1 MASKKAILFYLSQ
14 VIIMKFD
21 PVIKL
26 SKIDYHYKTDNTP
39 HKVLTDFSLS
49 INKGEFVVIVG
60 QSGAGK
66 SSLLNIIGC
75 LDIPQSG
82 IVNIQGYDI
91 KSLSSDQLSSVRGK
105 HIGFIFQRYHLMS
118 NLTVFENIII
128 PTLYSDR
135 DYEEVK
141 ERVDKITSLLDI
153 NDKLHWYPSQLSG
166 GQQQRVSIAR
176 ALINDA
182 EIIIAD
188 EPTGALD
195 EINSSELI
203 KILRELNSSGKTI
216 VMVTHDINI
225 AKNVATRLIKL
236 EKGVIIYDKK
246 NTPADE
252 EHNQKDFSLPHYSK
266 KNNDVFTKNLLKI
279 SLRSLSSN
287 LLRSFLTMVG
297 IIIGISSVII
307 CASIGEGSKQQVL
320 ENISN
325 LGKSIVEIKNLNNQG
340 EYSKNIHKKLSLTD
354 VESLKR
360 LPWIAQAT
368 PVVHGS
374 DYVSYGNKKLPA
386 EVTAVYPDFFSVRG
400 ISLLNG
406 RLFLKNDVDDSLPIA
421 IIDIDME
428 RELFSTNG
436 SAIGKY
442 IYISSIPFKIIGVA
456 KLPGI
461 KNNNNQFKLW
471 LPYSSYISRVT
482 GHRQPDSIYIS
493 FITEENHEKNL
504 KYTADVLTQTHGGK
518 DFTIWSDQSLSKT
531 LRETSDSLSLL
542 ITLIA
547 SISLI
552 VGGIGLMN
560 VMLSSVNERIY
571 EIGIRKAVGAR
582 SKDIMLQF
590 ILETTL
596 ICIIGAGIAICISLG
611 TQYVIP
617 YLYDSVRMV
626 TSGTIIFLS
635 CFFSILI
642 GLCAGV
648 FPAVKASRIH
658 PSLAL
663 VKQ

>member
-1 MASKKAILFYLSQ
+1 M
-14 VIIMKFD
+14 
-21 PVIKL
+21 
-26 SKIDYHYKTDNTP
+26 
-39 HKVLTDFSLS
+39 
-49 INKGEFVVIVG
+49 
-60 QSGAGK
+60 
-66 SSLLNIIGC
+66 
-75 LDIPQSG
+75 DIPQSG

-252 EHNQKDFSLPHYSK
+252 VHNQKDFSLPHYSK

-287 LLRSFLTMVG
+287 LLRSFLTMIG

-340 EYSKNIHKKLSLTD
+340 EYS
-354 VESLKR
+354 
-360 LPWIAQAT
+360 
-368 PVVHGS
+368 
-374 DYVSYGNKKLPA
+374 
-386 EVTAVYPDFFSVRG
+386 
-400 ISLLNG
+400 
-406 RLFLKNDVDDSLPIA
+406 
-421 IIDIDME
+421 
-428 RELFSTNG
+428 
-436 SAIGKY
+436 
-442 IYISSIPFKIIGVA
+442 
-456 KLPGI
+456 
-461 KNNNNQFKLW
+461 
-471 LPYSSYISRVT
+471 
-482 GHRQPDSIYIS
+482 
-493 FITEENHEKNL
+493 
-504 KYTADVLTQTHGGK
+504 
-518 DFTIWSDQSLSKT
+518 
-531 LRETSDSLSLL
+531 
-542 ITLIA
+542 
-547 SISLI
+547 
-552 VGGIGLMN
+552 
-560 VMLSSVNERIY
+560 
-571 EIGIRKAVGAR
+571 
-582 SKDIMLQF
+582 
-590 ILETTL
+590 
-596 ICIIGAGIAICISLG
+596 
-611 TQYVIP
+611 
-617 YLYDSVRMV
+617 
-626 TSGTIIFLS
+626 
-635 CFFSILI
+635 
-642 GLCAGV
+642 
-648 FPAVKASRIH
+648 
-658 PSLAL
+658 
-663 VKQ
+663 

>member
-1 MASKKAILFYLSQ
+1 M
-14 VIIMKFD
+14 
-21 PVIKL
+21 
-26 SKIDYHYKTDNTP
+26 
-39 HKVLTDFSLS
+39 
-49 INKGEFVVIVG
+49 G

-141 ERVDKITSLLDI
+141 ERVDKIISLLDI

-252 EHNQKDFSLPHYSK
+252 VHNQKDFSLPHYSK

-287 LLRSFLTMVG
+287 LLRSFLTMIG

-307 CASIGEGSKQQVL
+307 CASIGEG
-320 ENISN
+320 
-325 LGKSIVEIKNLNNQG
+325 
-340 EYSKNIHKKLSLTD
+340 
-354 VESLKR
+354 
-360 LPWIAQAT
+360 
-368 PVVHGS
+368 
-374 DYVSYGNKKLPA
+374 
-386 EVTAVYPDFFSVRG
+386 F
-400 ISLLNG
+400 
-406 RLFLKNDVDDSLPIA
+406 
-421 IIDIDME
+421 
-428 RELFSTNG
+428 
-436 SAIGKY
+436 
-442 IYISSIPFKIIGVA
+442 
-456 KLPGI
+456 
-461 KNNNNQFKLW
+461 
-471 LPYSSYISRVT
+471 
-482 GHRQPDSIYIS
+482 
-493 FITEENHEKNL
+493 
-504 KYTADVLTQTHGGK
+504 
-518 DFTIWSDQSLSKT
+518 
-531 LRETSDSLSLL
+531 
-542 ITLIA
+542 
-547 SISLI
+547 
-552 VGGIGLMN
+552 
-560 VMLSSVNERIY
+560 
-571 EIGIRKAVGAR
+571 
-582 SKDIMLQF
+582 
-590 ILETTL
+590 
-596 ICIIGAGIAICISLG
+596 
-611 TQYVIP
+611 
-617 YLYDSVRMV
+617 
-626 TSGTIIFLS
+626 
-635 CFFSILI
+635 
-642 GLCAGV
+642 
-648 FPAVKASRIH
+648 
-658 PSLAL
+658 
-663 VKQ
+663 

>member
-1 MASKKAILFYLSQ
+1 MTFE
-14 VIIMKFD
+14 

-26 SKIDYHYKTDNTP
+26 SKINYYYKTATTT

-49 INKGEFVVIVG
+49 IDKGEFVVIVG
-60 QSGAGK
+60 KSGAGK
-66 SSLLNIIGC
+66 TSLLNVIGC

-82 IVNIQGYDI
+82 MVNIQGFDI

-105 HIGFIFQRYHLMS
+105 NIGFIFQRYHLMS

-135 DYEEVK
+135 DFEEVK

-153 NDKLHWYPSQLSG
+153 NDKLHWHPSQLSG
-166 GQQQRVSIAR
+166 GQQQRVCIAR

-182 EIIIAD
+182 EVIIAD

-195 EINSSELI
+195 EINSGELI
-203 KILRELNSSGKTI
+203 KILRELNGSGKTI
-216 VMVTHDINI
+216 IMVTHDINI

-236 EKGVIIYDKK
+236 EKGVITYDKK
-246 NTPADE
+246 NTPVE
-252 EHNQKDFSLPHYSK
+252 KKYNQKDFSLPHYSK
-266 KNNDVFTKNLLKI
+266 KSNGKLTKNLLRI
-279 SLRSLSSN
+279 SLRSLLSN
-287 LLRSFLTMVG
+287 FLRSFLTMIG

-325 LGKSIVEIKNLNNQG
+325 LGKSVVEIKNLNNQG
-340 EYSKNIHKKLSLTD
+340 EYNIKTHKNLSLTD
-354 VESLKR
+354 VEYLKR
-360 LPWIAQAT
+360 YPWIAQAT
-368 PVVHGS
+368 PVAYGS
-374 DYVSYGNKKLPA
+374 DYVSYSDKKMPA
-386 EVTAVYPDFFSVRG
+386 EITAVYPDFFSVRG
-400 ISLLNG
+400 ISLLKG
-406 RLFLKNDVDDSLPIA
+406 RLFLKSDVDYSLPIV
-421 IIDIDME
+421 IIDVDME

-436 SAIGKY
+436 SAIGQY
-442 IYISSIPFKIIGVA
+442 IYISGIPLKVIGVA

-461 KNNNNQFKLW
+461 SNNSNQFKLW
-471 LPYSSYISRVT
+471 LPYSTYISRVA
-482 GHRQPDSIYIS
+482 GYRQPDSIYIS
-493 FITEENHEKNL
+493 FKTEENHEDNVR
-504 KYTADVLTQTHGGK
+504 YTINVLTQAHGRK

-582 SKDIMLQF
+582 SKDIVLQF

-596 ICIIGAGIAICISLG
+596 ICIIGGGIAIFISLG
-611 TQYVIP
+611 TQYIIP

-626 TSGTIIFLS
+626 TSVTIIFLS

>member
-1 MASKKAILFYLSQ
+1 
-14 VIIMKFD
+14 MKFD
-21 PVIKL
+21 PIVKL
-26 SKIDYHYKTDNTP
+26 SKINYYYNTDTA
-39 HKVLTDFSLS
+39 HHQVLTDFSLT

-60 QSGAGK
+60 KSGAGK

-82 IVNIQGYDI
+82 MVNIQGFDI

-105 HIGFIFQRYHLMS
+105 NIGFIFQRYHLLS

-128 PTLYSDR
+128 PALYSDR
-135 DYEEVK
+135 YYEEVK
-141 ERVDKITSLLDI
+141 ERVGKITSLLDI
-153 NDKLHWYPSQLSG
+153 NDKLDWYPSQLSG

-195 EINSSELI
+195 EINSGELI
-203 KILRELNSSGKTI
+203 KILCELNSSGKTI
-216 VMVTHDINI
+216 IMVTHDINI
-225 AKNVATRLIKL
+225 AKNVATRIIKL
-236 EKGVIIYDKK
+236 EKGVIIFDKK
-246 NTPADE
+246 NTPVEKRD
-252 EHNQKDFSLPHYSK
+252 NQKDFSLPPYSK
-266 KNNDVFTKNLLKI
+266 KHNEISTKNLLKI
-279 SLRSLSSN
+279 SFSSLLSN
-287 LLRSFLTMVG
+287 FMRSFLTMTG

-307 CASIGEGSKQQVL
+307 SASIGEGSKQQVL

-325 LGKSIVEIKNLNNQG
+325 LGKSIVEVKNLNNQG
-340 EYSKNIHKKLSLTD
+340 EYNKKAHKNLRLTD
-354 VESLKR
+354 VEYLKR
-360 LPWIAQAT
+360 YPWIAQAT
-368 PVVHGS
+368 PVVNGS
-374 DYVSYGNKKLPA
+374 DYVSYGNKKIPV

-400 ISLLNG
+400 ISLLKG
-406 RLFLKNDVDDSLPIA
+406 RLFLKNDVDHSLPIV
-421 IIDIDME
+421 IIDVNME
-428 RELFSTNG
+428 RELFSSNG
-436 SAIGKY
+436 TAIGQY
-442 IYISSIPFKIIGVA
+442 IYVSGIPFKVIGVA

-461 KNNNNQFKLW
+461 SNNSNQFKLW
-471 LPYSSYISRVT
+471 LPYSAYITRVT
-482 GHRQPDSIYIS
+482 GYRQPDSIYIS
-493 FITEENHEKNL
+493 FITEENHENNL
-504 KYTADVLTQTHGGK
+504 RFTTNVLTQAHGQK

-542 ITLIA
+542 ITFIA

-596 ICIIGAGIAICISLG
+596 ICIIGGGIAICISLG
-611 TQYVIP
+611 TQYIIP
-617 YLYDSVRMV
+617 YLYDSVRVV

-635 CFFSILI
+635 CFISISI

-658 PSLAL
+658 PSIAL